1 MENNGPIQIIDLSGI
16 DFNDWLRLWQSYL
29 NFYETTWPI
38 STIEQTWQN
47 LLDENVAIYGF
58 EAWSDNRLIGI
69 THVVLHPNTL
79 NTTKCCY
86 LEDLY
91 GDNAIRG

>member
-29 NFYETTWPI
+29 NFYETTLPI

-47 LLDENVAIYGF
+47 LLEEKGCN
-58 EAWSDNRLIGI
+58 
-69 THVVLHPNTL
+69 HVL
-79 NTTKCCY
+79 
-86 LEDLY
+86 
-91 GDNAIRG
+91 

>member
-1 MENNGPIQIIDLSGI
+1 MQNNKSIQIINLS
-16 DFNDWLRLWQSYL
+16 DADYNAWLRLWQSYL
-29 NFYETTWPI
+29 NFYETTLPI
-38 STIEQTWQN
+38 STIEQTWQS

-58 EAWSDNRLIGI
+58 GAWSDNRLIGI
-69 THVVLHPNTL
+69 THVVLHPNTW

-91 GDNAIRG
+91 VDKAIRG